1 MLLPDETPLVLSLH
15 WSDGTTI
22 WQDGSN
28 GPTDDMLDTTPE
40 ANGDQDYFRPVERYS
55 PKEVHWLQKLA
66 MWLIE
71 TKDPELFNKGKKF
84 ILAELP
90 AGYRLYEH
98 VRVPGPNSSIKARTD
113 TYLYGHPKGPRKR
126 YRSITEFR
134 QHFLWLA
141 SDQTKNPNNC
151 ECRICCGKSEITVEP
166 VVDTPVQT
174 LSMSTRNTAAKERA
188 AAIVQTAS
196 PRAKVTRRT
205 ASNAA
210 LAVAAPAP
218 AAPTAPR
225 RSMATAVNTRSSS
238 STPAPTLPT
247 PAPFPPHH
255 MSSSLTAVERGLDA
269 ALGKNIFRPGELVW
283 CHCTEAWSLGV
294 IVARPD
300 PQSSPGYTVQV
311 LKSPLEA
318 EMSRPYPGITL
329 SGLRPWLAWSTPE
342 ITIPSLRNIMD
353 FESINW
359 EQFRTVRGL
368 EVDASIIKSRDIDTS
383 YCLVDKIDYPHA
395 NFYAGVFYGA
405 EKIWIGEIV
414 RLKRHAVPQAN
425 LTGLEIM
432 VVVSIQDHR
441 RQPPNKIRTSDTD
454 ITITGDIYEF
464 VSCPVSTSPPPQIP
478 HWLPVR
484 LINETKVKNQVTSHA
499 SSNPTVGTWRCIQ
512 NGYSVTLEDIKGRWY
527 ESSILIPELKGHDKF
542 QQDVQSGKW
551 DELAT
556 QMNEMGNAG
565 QASTRGWLRN
575 ARRDEVLTKAVP
587 RGFVLEK
594 DPTTNNQV
602 AQPAFAVQ
610 IPVQQQQQPV
620 TAAAPPE
627 MVDLTSED
635 DYAPQEDQQPSD
647 DEALTRQMEA
657 DVASFFR
664 TEPVDSFYGSL

>member
-1 MLLPDETPLVLSLH
+1 MVLPDESPLVLSLH
-15 WSDGTTI
+15 WSDGVTT
-22 WQDGSN
+22 WQDGAN

-55 PKEVHWLQKLA
+55 PKEIQWLQKLA

-71 TKDPELFNKGKKF
+71 TQDPELFKGRKF
-84 ILAELP
+84 VLAELP

-98 VRVPGPNSSIKARTD
+98 VRVPGANSSIKARTD

-141 SDQTKNPNNC
+141 SDTNRNPKNC
-151 ECRICCGKSEITVEP
+151 ECRICCGKSEVTAEP
-166 VVDTPVQT
+166 IVDTPAQT
-174 LSMSTRNTAAKERA
+174 SAMSTRGAAAKERA
-188 AAIVQTAS
+188 AVAAQNAS
-196 PRAKVTRRT
+196 PRAKVARRT
-205 ASNAA
+205 ATNTA
-210 LAVAAPAP
+210 LAVASP
-218 AAPTAPR
+218 APTAPR
-225 RSMATAVNTRSSS
+225 RSTATTVNTRSSS
-238 STPAPTLPT
+238 STPGPTLPT
-247 PAPFPPHH
+247 AAPFHPHH
-255 MSSSLTAVERGLDA
+255 MSSSYTTLERALDA
-269 ALGKNIFRPGELVW
+269 TPGKNIFRPGELVW

-300 PQSSPGYTVQV
+300 PESLGYTVQV

-329 SGLRPWLAWSTPE
+329 RGLRPWLAWSTPE
-342 ITIPSLRNIMD
+342 ITIPSLRTSMD

-359 EQFRTVRGL
+359 DQFRDVRGL
-368 EVDASIIKSRDIDTS
+368 EVDASILKSRDIDTS

-405 EKIWIGEIV
+405 EKIWMGEIV

-432 VVVSIQDHR
+432 IVVSIQDHR
-441 RQPPNKIRTSDTD
+441 KQPPNKTRTSSTD
-454 ITITGDIYEF
+454 ITVMGDIYEF
-464 VSCPVSTSPPPQIP
+464 VTYPSPTSTPPQIP
-478 HWLPVR
+478 QWLPPR
-484 LINETKVKNQVTSHA
+484 LINETKIKNKVTSRA

-512 NGYSVTLEDIKGRWY
+512 NGYSVKLEDIKGRWY
-527 ESSILIPELKGHDKF
+527 ESSILIPELKGIQKF
-542 QQDVQSGKW
+542 TQNVQGGKW

-565 QASTRGWLRN
+565 QAPARGWLWS

-587 RGFVLEK
+587 RGFALEK
-594 DPTTNNQV
+594 DSAMNSQG
-602 AQPAFAVQ
+602 AQPGFAVH
-610 IPVQQQQQPV
+610 ISIQQAQQQPPAV
-620 TAAAPPE
+620 AAPAE
-627 MVDLTSED
+627 MVDLTGEED
-635 DYAPQEDQQPSD
+635 DYVPQEDQQPSD